1 MPMISQI
8 TTIRGT
14 QVTSRTWPGRAMI
27 VKERRT
33 HVISLWIR
41 LADADS
47 LSPLAVKQI
56 TEALAVDS
64 TASAAT
70 IRAFFDRPDLEAESR
85 RLLIASAP
93 ATVCAQLLGS
103 PHCDPSLSAAA
114 LGAHPQSAEV
124 LAACA
129 GSRHAAALMPEH
141 LRALPIPTLIDIA
154 HAIRYSGYHA
164 LAEAILEV
172 VAESSPDIA
181 SIEAQFEV
189 PAEPGARLDVSGLLS
204 AIRHAHKTWRDNV
217 YTVLLAIDH
226 KAWPSL
232 AKKADPQGSAVRT
245 VLLECA
251 ERLSDDALMTCLP
264 DLVSPAD
271 KWGDDEEIDGRS
283 FGASRR
289 LGALQRARRFPRF
302 REIAGEQFA
311 EVLNQAISLG
321 WKPEA
326 RHEGFERWDE
336 LHAAAFF
343 TQDPAL
349 IDALAQFTRP
359 PAESRRYLSSLDWQ
373 AEAGRRT
380 LLRLLLE
387 SPAVA
392 DATRTDILD
401 TASTDDLRAIG
412 RSETTDEHVRE
423 RINRVLRTREQ
434 SAGQAVAAQLESRYP
449 LPDDDEL
456 AADGDPQAALLALI
470 RNTRQAPTARRVAA
484 LDHILASHHLTE
496 EIAWHLP
503 AARLLDH
510 AEYGPRLAQELAEL
524 CGVAEERWQRLRS
537 QASPSLSP
545 NLSAYKLIE
554 RITKA

>member
-1 MPMISQI
+1 MIA
-8 TTIRGT
+8 TTVWT
-14 QVTSRTWPGRAMI
+14 
-27 VKERRT
+27 
-33 HVISLWIR
+33 R
-41 LADADS
+41 LADAD
-47 LSPLAVKQI
+47 LLPPPAVKHVA
-56 TEALAVDS
+56 EALASDA

-70 IRAFFDRPDLEAESR
+70 IRAFFDRPELDHHSRHQLITATPAPVCTHLLESPNSDAA
-85 RLLIASAP
+85 L
-93 ATVCAQLLGS
+93 AT
-103 PHCDPSLSAAA
+103 AA
-114 LGAHPQSAEV
+114 LGAHSQSAEV

-129 GSRHAAALMPEH
+129 ASRHATALIPKH
-141 LRALPIPTLIDIA
+141 LRALPLPTLIEIA
-154 HAIRYSGYHA
+154 HTIRYSGYRA

-172 VAESSPDIA
+172 VAEDRPNNAD
-181 SIEAQFEV
+181 IEAQFDAS
-189 PAEPGARLDVSGLLS
+189 AEPGARPDISALLS
-204 AIRHAHKTWRDNV
+204 AIRHAHKSWRDNV
-217 YTVLLAIDH
+217 YTVLLAIGH
-226 KAWPSL
+226 NAWPSL
-232 AKKADPQGSAVRT
+232 ARKADLQGSAVRT
-245 VLLECA
+245 ALLESA
-251 ERLSDDALMTCLP
+251 ERLSDESLMACLP

-271 KWGDDEEIDGRS
+271 NWGDDEEIDGRS

-289 LGALQRARRFPRF
+289 LGALKRARKFPRF

-359 PAESRRYLSSLDWQ
+359 PAESRKYLNTLDWQ

-387 SPAVA
+387 NTAVT
-392 DATRTDILD
+392 DSTRTEILD
-401 TASTDDLRAIG
+401 AAGTDDLRAVG
-412 RSETTDEHVRE
+412 RSEATDKHVRE
-423 RINRVLRTREQ
+423 RINHVLRTREQ
-434 SAGQAVAAQLESRYP
+434 STERTLAAQLESRYP

-470 RNTRQAPTARRVAA
+470 RNTRQAPTARRIAA
-484 LDHILASHHLTE
+484 LDHILASRHLSR

-510 AEYGPRLAQELAEL
+510 AEYGPTLAQELAER
-524 CGVAEERWQRLRS
+524 CGPWEERWQRLRS
-537 QASPSLSP
+537 QATPNLSP

-554 RITKA
+554 RITKD